1 MRFGVLFLLAL
12 VLPHSALAQE
22 ERFFAGKQITLL
34 VGFGAGGGYD
44 LYGRTL
50 IAHMGRH
57 IPGNPSMVASNLP
70 GAGGLELMNN
80 LANLAPR
87 DGTVIATFASG
98 MPTAPFFNPEQA
110 RFDPTRLGWI
120 GAMNTEEFIDIAWH
134 TAPVQSLADLKAREL
149 ILAGAAPGDATV
161 DLPRL
166 VDGVLGL
173 HYRIVLGYKA
183 MNEMELAMER
193 GEAEGISG
201 TTWTSLRARHAD
213 WIERH
218 LVTVIAQYGA
228 KPHPELPK
236 VPLMI
241 SLAKSEAEREALDL
255 LFARQEMGRPFA
267 APPGLPAAR
276 LATLRRA
283 FDATLAD
290 PLFLADAA
298 KRQFELD
305 PKRGEEVETLVAR
318 IAATPPAVVARVKAI
333 LSQPGK

>member
-1 MRFGVLFLLAL
+1 MKYALLLLLAL
-12 VLPHSALAQE
+12 LAPLAAFAQE
-22 ERFFAGKQITLL
+22 DKFFAGKQITLM

-44 LYGRTL
+44 LYGRTV

-57 IPGNPSMVASNLP
+57 IPGNPAMVAANMP

-110 RFDPTRLGWI
+110 RFDPTALGWI
-120 GAMNTEEFIDIAWH
+120 GAVNTEVFIDIAWH
-134 TAPVQSLADLKAREL
+134 TAPVQSLADLKTRAL
-149 ILAGAAPGDATV
+149 IVAGASPGDAGV

-173 HYRIVLGYKA
+173 KYRIVLGYKA

-193 GEAEGISG
+193 GEAEGIAG

-213 WIERH
+213 WLDKR
-218 LVTVIAQYGA
+218 LVTVIAQYGER
-228 KPHPELPK
+228 PHPELPN
-236 VPLMI
+236 VPLMV
-241 SLAKSEAEREALDL
+241 SLARSAADREALDL
-255 LFARQEMGRPFA
+255 LFSRQEMGRPFA
-267 APPGLPAAR
+267 APPGLPPAR

-283 FDATLAD
+283 FDATMTD
-290 PLFLADAA
+290 KLFLADAA
-298 KRQFELD
+298 KRRFELD
-305 PKRGEEVETLVAR
+305 PKRGEEVARIVAR
-318 IAATPPAVVARVKAI
+318 IAATPPAVVERVKAI
-333 LSQPGK
+333 LSAK

>member
-1 MRFGVLFLLAL
+1 MNRALLVLLAL
-12 VLPHSALAQE
+12 VSPLAASAQE
-22 ERFFAGKQITLL
+22 EKFFAGKQVTLL

-57 IPGNPSMVASNLP
+57 IPGAPSMVASNMP

-110 RFDPTRLGWI
+110 RFDPAKLGWI
-120 GAMNTEEFIDIAWH
+120 GAINTEEFIDIAWH
-134 TAPVQSLADLKAREL
+134 TAPVQSLADLKSREL
-149 ILAGAAPGDATV
+149 IVAGASPGDAGV

-166 VDGVLGL
+166 VNGVLGL
-173 HYRIVLGYKA
+173 KYRIVLGYKA
-183 MNEMELAMER
+183 MTEMELAMER
-193 GEAEGISG
+193 GETEGISG
-201 TTWTSLRARHAD
+201 TTWTSLRSRHAD
-213 WIERH
+213 WLERRV
-218 LVTVIAQYGA
+218 VTVIAQYGE

-241 SLAKSEAEREALDL
+241 GLAKSEEEREALDL
-255 LFARQEMGRPFA
+255 LFSRQEMGRPFA
-267 APPGLPAAR
+267 APPGLPPAR
-276 LATLRRA
+276 LAALRRA
-283 FDATLAD
+283 FDATMTD

-305 PKRGEEVETLVAR
+305 PKRGEEVEALVAR
-318 IAATPPAVVARVKAI
+318 IAATPPAIVERVKAI
-333 LSQPGK
+333 LQAK

>member
-1 MRFGVLFLLAL
+1 MTKLLLLVLLAL
-12 VLPHSALAQE
+12 FASFSCGAQE
-22 ERFFAGKQITLL
+22 EKFFVGKQITLL
-34 VGFGAGGGYD
+34 IGFGAGGGYD
-44 LYGRTL
+44 LYGRTV
-50 IAHMGRH
+50 IAHMARH
-57 IPGNPSMVASNLP
+57 IPGNPAMVASNMP

-110 RFDPTRLGWI
+110 KFDPTRLGWI
-120 GAMNTEEFIDIAWH
+120 GAVNSEEFIDIAWH
-134 TAPVQSLADLKAREL
+134 NAPVQSLADLARREL
-149 ILAGAAPGDATV
+149 IIAGAAPGDATV

-166 VDGVLGL
+166 VNAVLGL
-173 HYRIVLGYKA
+173 HYHIVLGYKA

-193 GEAEGISG
+193 GEIEGIAG

-213 WIERH
+213 WLAERA
-218 LVTVIAQYGA
+218 VTVIAQYGA
-228 KPHPELPK
+228 KPNPELPG

-241 SLAKSEAEREALDL
+241 ALAKTEPEREALDL
-255 LFARQEMGRPFA
+255 LFSRQEMGRPFA
-267 APPGLPAAR
+267 APPGLPSER
-276 LATLRRA
+276 LAVLRRA
-283 FDATLAD
+283 FDATMTD

-305 PKRGEEVETLVAR
+305 PKSGTEVSALVAK

-333 LSQPGK
+333 LSAK